1 MSASGKHQFAL
12 LRTRR
17 FLPLF
22 LTQFLGAF
30 NDNFFKSALAMLI
43 TFRLADGAGLDSRI
57 MVNVAAGVFILPFF
71 LFSAPASDLADR
83 YDRAYLM
90 RLVKFAE
97 VVIMGMAAV
106 GFQLQNIWLLL
117 AVLFLMGAQSTF
129 FSPAKFSILPQ
140 HLEEDEL
147 IAGNGLIQTGTYLAI
162 LTGTIFGGLLILTS
176 GGLLRVGAGVVA
188 VAAVG
193 WWTSLYIPPTR
204 PIDPHRR
211 VSADVVRRTAALVA
225 DVYPHR
231 NVFCAVL
238 GISWFWL
245 VGATFLAQFPTYAR
259 LVLGADEQ
267 VATLFLAVFSMG
279 IGLGSMACNAILKG
293 EVSVRYVPAAAVGIS
308 LASALLWLVS
318 HREPLAPGLPAIGVG
333 AFLAVPANLAVLAC
347 LFAISFCGGL
357 YIVPLY
363 AAIQYLTPEDRMA
376 GVIACSNVTDSLFMV
391 VSAVGSGFLLTAGLE
406 IPQIFLV
413 MAVLTVL
420 AAILIRR
427 GVRRYGG
434 GER

>member
-1 MSASGKHQFAL
+1 MSSKHQFAL

-30 NDNFFKSALAMLI
+30 NDNFFKSALVMLI
-43 TFRLADGAGLDSRI
+43 TFRLADSAGLDSRI
-57 MVNVAAGVFILPFF
+57 LVNVAAGVFILPFF
-71 LFSAPASDLADR
+71 LFSAPAGDLADR
-83 YDRAYLM
+83 YDRSSLM
-90 RLVKFAE
+90 RGVKLAE
-97 VVIMGMAAV
+97 IVIMGAAAV
-106 GFQLQNIWLLL
+106 GFQLQNMWLLL
-117 AVLFLMGAQSTF
+117 VVLFLMGAQSTF

-162 LTGTIFGGLLILTS
+162 LTGTISGGLLILAP
-176 GGLLRVGAGVVA
+176 GGIHWVGAGVVL
-188 VAAVG
+188 VAAAG
-193 WWTSLYIPPTR
+193 WWASRYIPPTQ
-204 PIDPHRR
+204 PVDPQRR
-211 VSADVVRRTAALVA
+211 VSVHVVRKTAALLA

-231 NVFCAVL
+231 DVFWSVI

-279 IGLGSMACNAILKG
+279 IGLGSMACNAVLRG
-293 EVSVRYVPAAAVGIS
+293 EVSVRYVPASAVGIS
-308 LASALLWLVS
+308 AASALLWLAS
-318 HREPLAPGLPAIGVG
+318 RRPPLPPGLPEIGIG
-333 AFLAVPANLAVLAC
+333 TFLTGGANLAVLAC

-363 AAIQYLTPEDRMA
+363 AVIQNLTPEDRMA
-376 GVIACSNVTDSLFMV
+376 GVIACTNVTDSFFMV
-391 VSAVGSGFLLTAGLE
+391 LSALGSGLLLAAGLQ

-420 AAILIRR
+420 AAFLIHR

-434 GER
+434 GES

>member
-1 MSASGKHQFAL
+1 M
-12 LRTRR
+12 
-17 FLPLF
+17 
-22 LTQFLGAF
+22 
-30 NDNFFKSALAMLI
+30 
-43 TFRLADGAGLDSRI
+43 
-57 MVNVAAGVFILPFF
+57 
-71 LFSAPASDLADR
+71 
-83 YDRAYLM
+83 
-90 RLVKFAE
+90 
-97 VVIMGMAAV
+97 
-106 GFQLQNIWLLL
+106 
-117 AVLFLMGAQSTF
+117 
-129 FSPAKFSILPQ
+129 
-140 HLEEDEL
+140 
-147 IAGNGLIQTGTYLAI
+147 
-162 LTGTIFGGLLILTS
+162 
-176 GGLLRVGAGVVA
+176 
-188 VAAVG
+188 
-193 WWTSLYIPPTR
+193 
-204 PIDPHRR
+204 
-211 VSADVVRRTAALVA
+211 
-225 DVYPHR
+225 
-231 NVFCAVL
+231 
-238 GISWFWL
+238 
-245 VGATFLAQFPTYAR
+245 
-259 LVLGADEQ
+259 
-267 VATLFLAVFSMG
+267 ATLFLAVFSMG

-391 VSAVGSGFLLTAGLE
+391 VSAVGSGLLLTAGLE

>member
-188 VAAVG
+188 VAAAG

-211 VSADVVRRTAALVA
+211 VSADVVRRTAALVT
-225 DVYPHR
+225 
-231 NVFCAVL
+231 
-238 GISWFWL
+238 
-245 VGATFLAQFPTYAR
+245 ATSSVP
-259 LVLGADEQ
+259 
-267 VATLFLAVFSMG
+267 SS
-279 IGLGSMACNAILKG
+279 GS
-293 EVSVRYVPAAAVGIS
+293 P
-308 LASALLWLVS
+308 
-318 HREPLAPGLPAIGVG
+318 
-333 AFLAVPANLAVLAC
+333 
-347 LFAISFCGGL
+347 
-357 YIVPLY
+357 
-363 AAIQYLTPEDRMA
+363 
-376 GVIACSNVTDSLFMV
+376 
-391 VSAVGSGFLLTAGLE
+391 GSGWSGRPSWLSSPPTPGWSSGR
-406 IPQIFLV
+406 
-413 MAVLTVL
+413 TSRW
-420 AAILIRR
+420 RR
-427 GVRRYGG
+427 SSWPSSPWASGWARWRATPS
-434 GER
+434 